1 MIERNVTP
9 EHVAIIMDGNGRWAK
24 ERNLPRSYGHREGV
38 KRVKDV
44 VKAAADLGIKVVT
57 FFAFS
62 TENWV
67 RPKKEINMLMSY
79 LNSFLLQEV
88 NQLHKN
94 NMRFKVIG
102 GSDPL
107 PLGIQNKIK
116 RAEAKTAG
124 NTGLTVVL
132 ALNYG
137 SRQEIVEAA
146 KNFAKDVASGNLKAE
161 DLDVEK
167 FSHYL
172 YTASL
177 GGVDFLIRTSG
188 EMRISN
194 FLLWQISYA
203 ELYFTNKLWP
213 DFKAKDFYEA
223 IDDYR
228 GRERR
233 FGGI

>member
-9 EHVAIIMDGNGRWAK
+9 KHVAIIMDGNGRWAK

-67 RPKKEINMLMSY
+67 RPQKEISMLMRY

-88 NQLHKN
+88 NRLHKN

-102 GSDPL
+102 GDDPL
-107 PLGIQNKIK
+107 PLSIQHKIK
-116 RAEAKTAG
+116 KAEAKTAG

-146 KNFAKDVASGNLKAE
+146 KNFAKDVASGSLKAE

-167 FSHYL
+167 FSKYL
-172 YTASL
+172 YTSSL
-177 GGVDFLIRTSG
+177 EGVDLLIRTSG

-213 DFKAKDFYEA
+213 DFKAKDFCEA
-223 IDDYR
+223 IDDYKR
-228 GRERR
+228 RERR

>member
-1 MIERNVTP
+1 MTERNMIP
-9 EHVAIIMDGNGRWAK
+9 KHVAIIMDGNGRWAK

-38 KRVKDV
+38 KRVKDI

-67 RPKKEINMLMSY
+67 RPKREIGMLMSY
-79 LNSFLLQEV
+79 LDNFLVQEV
-88 NQLHKN
+88 NRLHKN
-94 NMRFKVIG
+94 NMRFRVIG

-116 RAEAKTAG
+116 KAEAKTAG

-146 KNFAKDVASGNLKAE
+146 KNFANEVISGNLKAE
-161 DLDVEK
+161 NLDVDK
-167 FSHYL
+167 FSQYL

-177 GGVDFLIRTSG
+177 ADVDFLIRTSG

-194 FLLWQISYA
+194 FLLWQLSYA
-203 ELYFTNKLWP
+203 ELYFTKKLWP
-213 DFKAKDFYEA
+213 DFKAKDFCEA
-223 IDDYR
+223 IDDYKE
-228 GRERR
+228 RERR

>member
-38 KRVKDV
+38 KRVKDI